1 MKKITSVVCVLLALT
16 LVVVSLPTVM
26 AAGVKREFLIDGQLD
41 PWYLN
46 FETTKEDDVNNYY
59 IQYLDPY
66 VVKGLVFENYF
77 GELETDAQI
86 YTAYDDAY
94 VYFYIKVWDDDIV
107 KEGTV
112 SDTDIFDEIT
122 LRFDPDPASKNTEW
136 IEKLPY
142 EDPKQGDSF
151 VTMHL
156 NQSGEFV
163 VTTYEKAGFTKV
175 GFNGVLLKEYFA
187 NPENVCSFVFDEDKS
202 SRVDASSG
210 YGIEVRFPRY
220 DDSCQAY
227 RFSAT
232 CKNSGEKDYILATG
246 PLAWGTT
253 GYCVYVTYSQTN
265 PFFTQT
271 FSWGDVNE
279 DKAIDAKDALMVLKA
294 AVGKMELTQ
303 KQEILAEVTGDEK
316 IDAKDALE
324 ILKYSVKKITKFPV
338 EESITTPTDVTLT
351 DIG

>member
-26 AAGVKREFLIDGQLD
+26 AEGVKREFLIDGQLD

-46 FETTKEDDVNNYY
+46 FETTKEGDVNNYY

-66 VVKGLVFENYF
+66 VVKGLMFDNYF
-77 GELETDAQI
+77 GELETDAQL

-122 LRFDPDPASKNTEW
+122 LRFDPDPDSKSNAWYKEVA
-136 IEKLPY
+136 Y
-142 EDPKQGDSF
+142 QDPDQGDSF
-151 VTMHL
+151 IKMHL
-156 NQSGEFV
+156 NQAGEFV
-163 VTTYEKAGFTKV
+163 VTTYEKEGFTKV
-175 GFNGVLLKEYFA
+175 GFNGVLLKDYFA
-187 NPENVCSFVFDEDKS
+187 NPENVCGFVFDEDKS
-202 SRVDASSG
+202 SQVDASSG

-232 CKNSGEKDYILATG
+232 CKNSGEKDIVLATG
-246 PLAWGTT
+246 APAFGL
-253 GYCVYVTYSQTN
+253 GYCFAVYYSSVN

-294 AVGKMELTQ
+294 SVDKMDLNQ
-303 KQEILAEVTGDEK
+303 KQAVLAEVDGKDG
-316 IDAKDALE
+316 INAKDALE
-324 ILKYSVKKITKFPV
+324 ILKYSVKKITKFPI
-338 EESITTPTDVTLT
+338 EEIVITPTDVTPT
-351 DIG
+351 NQ